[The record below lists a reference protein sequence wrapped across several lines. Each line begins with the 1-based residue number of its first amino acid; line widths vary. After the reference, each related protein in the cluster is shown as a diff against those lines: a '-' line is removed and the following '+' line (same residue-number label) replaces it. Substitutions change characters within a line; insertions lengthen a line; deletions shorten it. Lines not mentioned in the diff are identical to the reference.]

1 MTRFSMTQAPNPAT
15 SRPTERATSA
25 PTADE
30 SQDAKRF
37 EKMQAHCSSH
47 RTAGTHETPISA
59 PNAGILWELE
69 TQGGQ
74 H

>member
-1 MTRFSMTQAPNPAT
+1 MTQAHMLAAPRPAKQVT
-15 SRPTERATSA
+15 STQ
-25 PTADE
+25 TADE
-30 SQDAKRF
+30 IQDAKRF

-47 RTAGTHETPISA
+47 HTAGTHETPTSKL
-59 PNAGILWELE
+59 NAGILWELE

>member
-1 MTRFSMTQAPNPAT
+1 MTQAQTLAAP
-15 SRPTERATSA
+15 RPVNRATST

-30 SQDAKRF
+30 IQQAKRF

-47 RTAGTHETPISA
+47 HTAGTHETPASM
-59 PNAGILWELE
+59 PKAGILWELE
-69 TQGGQ
+69 TEGGQ

>member
-1 MTRFSMTQAPNPAT
+1 MTQARILAAPHDAE
-15 SRPTERATSA
+15 RPA
-25 PTADE
+25 PTATTDE
-30 SQDAKRF
+30 HQATKRF

-47 RTAGTHETPISA
+47 HTAGTHETPVSRA
-59 PNAGILWELE
+59 KAGILWELE

>member
-1 MTRFSMTQAPNPAT
+1 MTQAHTLAARPAKPAAST
-15 SRPTERATSA
+15 

-30 SQDAKRF
+30 IQDAKRF

-47 RTAGTHETPISA
+47 HTAGTHETPASA
-59 PNAGILWELE
+59 PKAGILRELE
-69 TQGGQ
+69 TEGGQ